1 MTTKPNIKGIISKFI
16 KYGLPTLLSVGL
28 CYVLFRDIDL
38 AEMYDFIVKECDFTL
53 ILIVMG
59 LGATTFWVRGLRWRI
74 QLKALGMNPPQRV
87 MSYSI
92 AGTYAVN
99 LVLPRLGELW
109 RCEYIS
115 RREKAPFASV
125 LGSMV
130 SERLA
135 DTTTV
140 FLMLLATIILAGSA
154 IDLFISTYPD
164 MFESIGRLLSSPMT
178 YIAIVGFIALVW
190 LFFRVNRRRQWAIK
204 LKAQLRALL
213 GGFTSIFRIKKAWL
227 WLLLTVVLW
236 GTYLLQ
242 MILCFEAFAPT
253 REYMSVHGPLIALVS
268 FVLASLSMAIPSNGG
283 IGPYQMA
290 LGFGIQCFMA
300 DTLTAAQSYSFAT
313 LVLGAQTVVTIVCGL
328 ISFACI
334 AIDNRRQS
342 RIR

>member
-1 MTTKPNIKGIISKFI
+1 MSSKSNIKGIVSKFI

-38 AEMYDFIVKECDFTL
+38 AEMYDFIVSECDFSL
-53 ILIVMG
+53 ILVVMV

-74 QLKALGMNPPQRV
+74 QLKAMGMNPPQSV
-87 MSYSI
+87 MCYSI

-109 RCEYIS
+109 RCEYIA

-135 DTTTV
+135 DTLTV
-140 FLMLLATIILAGSA
+140 FLLLLGTIILAGSA
-154 IDLFISTYPD
+154 IDLFMDTYPD
-164 MFESIGRLLSSPMT
+164 MFNSIERLVSSPMT
-178 YIAIVGFIALVW
+178 YVVIVAVVACIW
-190 LFFRVNRRRQWAIK
+190 LFFRLNRRRKWAIK
-204 LKAQLRALL
+204 LKEQLKALV

-227 WLLLTVVLW
+227 WLLLTIILW

-242 MILCFEAFAPT
+242 MILCFQAFAPT
-253 REYMSVHGPLIALVS
+253 REYMAMHGPLIALVS
-268 FVLASLSMAIPSNGG
+268 FVLASISMAIPSNGG

-290 LGFGIQCFMA
+290 VGFGIQCFMA

-313 LVLGAQTVVTIVCGL
+313 LVLGAQTLVVIVCGL